1 VNPTKRFFLIFFGV
15 YLVVTVLWAAFMG
28 PPGLTNEY
36 LDEYKADHERY
47 LQVIKSDAYKIHKER
62 PNLHPAEGKLLRGVE
77 FVKEYEAREGFHA
90 EQKRISLFE
99 LVFSIVNAAMV
110 VILAVRFGRKPL
122 LGFLDEKI
130 DDIRQKLDRSESA
143 RAKAAELRAAAE
155 DNVARLDAQRQK
167 VEQQA
172 GEMIKDEKARLAEGT
187 RLALEQL
194 DEETEARKRAEER
207 RAAMLVKEELVTQ
220 SVDQLAKELQTTLT
234 PQDQDGLFDEFLGRL
249 ERHT

>member
-1 VNPTKRFFLIFFGV
+1 MNPTKRFFLIFFGV
-15 YLVVTVLWAAFMG
+15 YLVVAVLWAAFMG
-28 PPGLTNEY
+28 PPGMSEEY
-36 LDEYKADHERY
+36 LDEYKAGHEHY
-47 LQVIKSDAYKIHKER
+47 LQVVKSDAYKIHKER
-62 PNLHPAEGKLLRGVE
+62 PHLHPAEGKLKRDVIFVE
-77 FVKEYEAREGFHA
+77 KYEALEDFQA

-99 LVFSIVNAAMV
+99 LVFSIVNAGMV

-167 VEQQA
+167 VEEQA

-194 DEETEARKRAEER
+194 DEETEARKHAEER

-220 SVDQLAKELQTTLT
+220 SVEQLAKELQTTLT

-249 ERHT
+249 ERNT